1 MSKGKFGLGSVFIL
15 VTYFVFGCAS
25 VDYVGKSFNPTTSI
39 DTYFSEDEKEREYT
53 IIGYA
58 IGSGVWVSS
67 EKIQA
72 KLIKEAK
79 IRGADAVLIT
89 GIGRESVDILG
100 EGSSESES
108 QINAS
113 FLKYK

>member
-1 MSKGKFGLGSVFIL
+1 MYRRKLEMGSVFMLVIL
-15 VTYFVFGCAS
+15 LVFGCAS
-25 VDYVGKSFNPTTSI
+25 VNYVGNSLTPTMSV
-39 DTYFSEDEKEREYT
+39 DTYFSEDAIEKEYT
-53 IIGYA
+53 IIGHA

-79 IRGADAVLIT
+79 TRGADAILIT
-89 GIGRESVDILG
+89 GIGRESVSMG
-100 EGSSESES
+100 EGSSASEN